1 MNILIILPARGGS
14 KGIPRKNLRPLNGK
28 PLIAY
33 AIGTALK
40 STFDADVYVSTDDEE
55 IAFIAEK
62 YLAKVHKRDPSLA
75 KDATTLDPVIY
86 QAYKEISEIERKS
99 YDLIVTMQPTSPLL
113 SVGSLDQA
121 ISLMLEKPEVE
132 TVIAAVNDTHLTWS
146 YSPTGQYVP
155 NYEARVNRQQLPQVF
170 KETGS
175 FFISR
180 AHIVT
185 PNSRIGSMVELFQL
199 PSHEAIDI
207 DTFQDWSVC
216 EYLLKRKTILF
227 SVSGYPE
234 IGLGHVYNC
243 LILASEILDHDI
255 IFLVDR
261 KSKLA
266 YDKIKSYNYRV
277 LIQQSEYLMD
287 DIIKLKPDFIINDR
301 LDTTTEYITILK
313 AEGITNINFED
324 LGPGANKADLVINAI
339 YPEQDSPA
347 NHYFGSTYFCAREE
361 FFLHEEK
368 VINPIVKNVLISFGG
383 TDPNNFTEKVL
394 EIIYPICKLKGIQI
408 HVVLGLGYM
417 HDLRTEVFEEV
428 SFHDNVNSISEFM
441 YNADVAFSSAGRT
454 VYELALMGTPS
465 IILAQNERELT
476 HFFASEDNGFIN
488 LGLGNNVSEDQI
500 FGEFMALIDNLHL
513 RQLMQQKMLKNEIKK
528 GKQNVLNLI
537 REVIKIKS

>member
-1 MNILIILPARGGS
+1 
-14 KGIPRKNLRPLNGK
+14 
-28 PLIAY
+28 
-33 AIGTALK
+33 
-40 STFDADVYVSTDDEE
+40 
-55 IAFIAEK
+55 
-62 YLAKVHKRDPSLA
+62 
-75 KDATTLDPVIY
+75 
-86 QAYKEISEIERKS
+86 
-99 YDLIVTMQPTSPLL
+99 
-113 SVGSLDQA
+113 
-121 ISLMLEKPEVE
+121 
-132 TVIAAVNDTHLTWS
+132 
-146 YSPTGQYVP
+146 
-155 NYEARVNRQQLPQVF
+155 
-170 KETGS
+170 
-175 FFISR
+175 
-180 AHIVT
+180 
-185 PNSRIGSMVELFQL
+185 
-199 PSHEAIDI
+199 
-207 DTFQDWSVC
+207 
-216 EYLLKRKTILF
+216 
-227 SVSGYPE
+227 
-234 IGLGHVYNC
+234 
-243 LILASEILDHDI
+243 
-255 IFLVDR
+255 
-261 KSKLA
+261 
-266 YDKIKSYNYRV
+266 
-277 LIQQSEYLMD
+277 MD